1 MDKLPLAWAVPTPSL
16 CICPDVLSAPG
27 PIGSAPPTS
36 PVLPSAPP
44 LKAHPHQAEVLG
56 SWGRGLRTGT
66 LGARLPNRS
75 GRRAGPWADVAALQ
89 CLGDAGRVAS
99 LDPGLKSA
107 PDLETL
113 ALTPT
118 CGFHSLAHCAGLTL
132 GAPRPLRTKVPPSG
146 VRTER
151 DAAPHAQGRGAR
163 GPRCHLGVAMHRMK
177 A

>member
-1 MDKLPLAWAVPTPSL
+1 MSEVRGADRLPLAWAVPTPSL
-16 CICPDVLSAPG
+16 CVCPDVLSAPG

-36 PVLPSAPP
+36 PLLPSAPP

-56 SWGRGLRTGT
+56 SWGRGLRTGI

-107 PDLETL
+107 PELETL

-118 CGFHSLAHCAGLTL
+118 CGFHSLAHCAE
-132 GAPRPLRTKVPPSG
+132 APEDKGSPKWGRDREGRSPPMPRAEVPGDPATTWG
-146 VRTER
+146 WPCTE
-151 DAAPHAQGRGAR
+151 
-163 GPRCHLGVAMHRMK
+163 
-177 A
+177 